1 MKGFSAIALIF
12 CLFSVAGVAANDNR
26 TVQVLQAYLETDSSV
41 KPKTEVFTSFLH
53 QLEKK
58 ESSFKR
64 EKDFIRH
71 LFLKTHQKFLKN
83 YSAYASFGEL
93 LEKGKYNCLT
103 GTALYALI
111 LDHFGIEY
119 SVIETNYHI
128 FILAKAEG
136 ETILLETTDPL
147 NGFVYKQNEIDERLT
162 TYRSN
167 TLQETDKSKGVRYEF
182 SFNLW
187 EAVSLTELK
196 GLLYFNH
203 AVEAYNQ
210 QQLDASVSFL
220 VMAGKF
226 RPSERI
232 QELASVIMLTIA
244 NSELALQAKEKLI
257 SQLREV
263 RKQSASLMT
272 ASVGQ

>member
-12 CLFSVAGVAANDNR
+12 CLFSVAGVSANDNR
-26 TVQVLQAYLETDSSV
+26 TAQVLQAYLETDSSV
-41 KPKTEVFTSFLH
+41 KPRTEVFTSFLY

-83 YSAYASFGEL
+83 YSTYASFGEL

-128 FILAKAEG
+128 FILAKADG

-162 TYRSN
+162 MYRSN
-167 TLQETDKSKGVRYEF
+167 TLQETGKARGVRYEF

-203 AVEAYNQ
+203 AVQAYNQ
-210 QQLDASVSFL
+210 QQFDASVSFL

-244 NSELALQAKEKLI
+244 NSELALQEKEKLI

-263 RKQSASLMT
+263 RKQSASMMT

>member
-1 MKGFSAIALIF
+1 MKGFSAIALIL
-12 CLFSVAGVAANDNR
+12 CLLTVATSFADDGR
-26 TVQVLQAYLETDSSV
+26 IVQVLQSYLETDTSV
-41 KPKTEVFTSFLH
+41 KPNTDAFSTFLY

-58 ESSFKR
+58 ESSFKH
-64 EKDFIRH
+64 EKDFLRH
-71 LFLKTHQKFLKN
+71 VFLKTHQKFLKN

-103 GTALYALI
+103 GTALYAIL
-111 LDHFGIEY
+111 LDHFQIEY

-128 FILAKAEG
+128 FILAKADG

-147 NGFVYKQNEIDERLT
+147 NGFVYKQEDIDERLT
-162 TYRSN
+162 SYRN
-167 TLQETDKSKGVRYEF
+167 NALQRTDVTKGVRYEF

-187 EAVSLTELK
+187 EGVSLTELK

-210 QQLDASVSFL
+210 QKLEASVSL
-220 VMAGKF
+220 LILAGKY

-232 QELASVIMLTIA
+232 QEFSSVVMLTIA
-244 NSELALQAKEKLI
+244 NSDLDLQTKEKLI
-257 SQLREV
+257 LQLREV
-263 RKQSASLMT
+263 RKQSASMMT
-272 ASVGQ
+272 ASVGR